1 MKYIDADL
9 LREKIAE
16 QMESLPR
23 EVGRGAG
30 TITSTGYGMMQA
42 FQIMR
47 SLIDSLQQEQPS
59 EDLEKAAKEYAN
71 KEFPNEPAVGRWGTG
86 DYEPPVDME
95 YPREVAKDAFIEG
108 YEQAEKDLGW
118 IPVKDRLPDTTAYVF
133 TCIEMNGIPQCV
145 GFHYYKDGKWFEGF
159 EEDTVGAVEYW
170 MPIPKLPK
178 EV

>member
-47 SLIDSLQQEQPS
+47 SIIDSLQQEQ
-59 EDLEKAAKEYAN
+59 EKSKKDCN
-71 KEFPNEPAVGRWGTG
+71 DCPHC
-86 DYEPPVDME
+86 VD
-95 YPREVAKDAFIEG
+95 RKDQCGWHFKGCFGGQYKGKFI
-108 YEQAEKDLGW
+108 AEIDECPLK
-118 IPVKDRLPDTTAYVF
+118 
-133 TCIEMNGIPQCV
+133 
-145 GFHYYKDGKWFEGF
+145 
-159 EEDTVGAVEYW
+159 
-170 MPIPKLPK
+170 
-178 EV
+178 